1 MDYEY
6 KKVGKYNVLVKVID
20 IFGNDTIKLIEVK
33 I

>member
-6 KKVGKYNVLVKVID
+6 RKVGKYNIPIKVID
-20 IFGNDTIKLIEVK
+20 IFGNDTMKLVGVK